1 MTTQVTPTIYH
12 LASTTLSD
20 GVGPFLR
27 HVGAGGWT
35 TDSADDAAVLSEVAG
50 RACYRSFGVGLNANV
65 TRVREGNA
73 NYLRNSILNQKHG
86 SVLEHATDTFA
97 ICDVSRIVTHELVR
111 HRQGTAFSQE
121 SGRFI
126 RVDDIHYYMP
136 EALTDD
142 AFLTSV
148 YNELDRPNPGE
159 DDYQSWKDGIAY
171 DFKRGI
177 YEAEKATKNLESV
190 MGLDQL
196 KDFGKK
202 KKLQSA
208 IRRLAPNGMTNT
220 IIMTANHRAWRHITS
235 VRTSSGAEE
244 EIRLVQWLIF
254 KQLRELHPN
263 IYQDAIVTK
272 EEYSLPSDVR
282 VVSFENEKV

>member
-1 MTTQVTPTIYH
+1 MTTQVLPQVYH
-12 LASTTLSD
+12 LAGTQIAIGLDEFLNSIGAVDWESDTL
-20 GVGPFLR
+20 
-27 HVGAGGWT
+27 
-35 TDSADDAAVLSEVAG
+35 DDAALLIEVAG

-65 TRVREGNA
+65 TRVRDGNA
-73 NYLRNSILNQKHG
+73 NYLLNSILNQKHG

-97 ICDVSRIVTHELVR
+97 LTNVSRIVTHELVR

-136 EALTDD
+136 EALKDD

-159 DDYQSWKDGIAY
+159 DDYQSWKDDIRRQFTAGMQTSELFVQ
-171 DFKRGI
+171 D
-177 YEAEKATKNLESV
+177 LEELV
-190 MGLDQL
+190 GLDQL

-208 IRRLAPNGMTNT
+208 IRRLAPNGMANT
-220 IIMTANHRAWRHITS
+220 IIVTANHRAWRHICS
-235 VRTSSGAEE
+235 VRTSGGAEE

-254 KQLRELHPN
+254 EHLRDLHPN
-263 IYQDAIVTK
+263 IYQDAIVTMD
-272 EEYSLPSDVR
+272 EFSLPSGVP
-282 VVSFENEKV
+282 VVSFTNEKV